1 MDDVPFPKAF
11 LDDKKK
17 NLEEKS
23 SDVLVPG
30 AH

>member
-1 MDDVPFPKAF
+1 MDDDPFRKAF
-11 LDDKKK
+11 LDDKK

>member
-1 MDDVPFPKAF
+1 MDDDPFPKAF
-11 LDDKKK
+11 LDDK